1 MEDLSLHILDVA
13 ENSIAAGARNLSIT
27 VSEDARQDLLVVE
40 IEDDGKGMDAEAV
53 QKAADPFFTSR
64 TTRRVGLGLALLR
77 EAAEAANG
85 SMHIR
90 STPGSGTTVSATFQ
104 LSHIDRKPLGR
115 MAETIIA
122 LIATSAE
129 IDLRYAHTIDGK
141 TVDFDTKEI
150 RAHLGGMPL
159 NSVAALSAI
168 RDHLTQEEHTLA
180 Q

>member
-13 ENSIAAGARNLSIT
+13 ENSITAGARNLSIM
-27 VSEDARQDLLVVE
+27 VREDTRHDLLAIM
-40 IEDDGKGMDAEAV
+40 IEDDGKGMDADTV

-77 EAAEAANG
+77 QAAEAANG
-85 SMHIR
+85 TMHIR
-90 STPGSGTTVSATFQ
+90 STPGTGTTVSATFQ
-104 LSHIDRKPLGR
+104 LSHVDRKPLGG

-129 IDLRYAHTIDGK
+129 IDLRYAHTVDGK
-141 TVDFDTKEI
+141 TVEFDTKEI
-150 RAHLGGMPL
+150 RAHLGGIPI
-159 NSVAALSAI
+159 NSVAALGAI